1 MAIEEKQI
9 PSLIQLLDDPDKKVY
24 EHVAEELKS
33 LGTDVIPTLE
43 NAWETSPDS
52 TLQERLE
59 ELIHSIQF
67 QDVQQGLRQWS
78 LEESDDLLKGACQVA
93 RYHYPD
99 LDADGLRRKLDV
111 IKKEIWLELSYYLTP
126 LEQVNVFNHVFYS
139 LNGMGANTSDLQDPQ
154 NFFINHVLDVKKG
167 NAISLGVIYLIL
179 ARSLDMPVYGVNLP
193 HHFVLAYCKNFIE
206 DLEDEE
212 EVKRNVI
219 FYINP
224 LNKGAIFSRNE
235 IKQLLN
241 KLELDHKDEYFLP
254 CDNRAAIA
262 RLLDDLQQS
271 YQALGHHERE
281 EEVRKLGDDVKGE
294 AF

>member
-1 MAIEEKQI
+1 MGVEEKQI
-9 PSLIQLLDDPDKKVY
+9 PSLIQLLDDPDNKVY

-33 LGTDVIPTLE
+33 LGTEVIPTLE
-43 NAWETSPDS
+43 NAWESSPDT

-67 QDVQQGLRQWS
+67 EDVQQGLRQWS
-78 LEESDDLLKGACQVA
+78 VEESDDLLKGACQVA
-93 RYHYPD
+93 RYHYPE
-99 LDADGLRRKLDV
+99 LHADGIRRKLDV

-206 DLEDEE
+206 NMEDEE
-212 EVKRNVI
+212 EVKRSVI

-241 KLELDHKDEYFLP
+241 KLELEHEDEYFLP
-254 CDNRAAIA
+254 CGNRTVIA
-262 RLLDDLQQS
+262 RLLEDLQQS
-271 YQALGHHERE
+271 YQTLENRERE
-281 EEVRKLGDDVKGE
+281 EEIRKLAEEVKD
-294 AF
+294 